1 MVAIKLIV
9 VFLVITTTALVT
21 AFDPQLM
28 LKLVN
33 DERKKVGASPLTL
46 DSKLMSAA
54 QKHTDFMV
62 KTDTL
67 THDDDAGSLG
77 ERIKAEGYNFSNAGE
92 NIAEG
97 FGTNDEAR
105 VMKTWMGSSGHKAN
119 ILNKAFTNL
128 GVGFGGGK
136 YWTQDFGKPLNSRKS
151 KRFARKRLVR
161 E

>member
-1 MVAIKLIV
+1 MVAIKLFCI
-9 VFLVITTTALVT
+9 FLILTTTAL
-21 AFDPQLM
+21 AFDPNLM

-67 THDDDAGSLG
+67 THDDAAGSLG
-77 ERIKAEGYNFSNAGE
+77 DRIKAEGYNFSNAGE

-97 FGTNDEAR
+97 FGSNEETR
-105 VMKTWMGSSGHKAN
+105 VMQTWMGSSGHREN

-136 YWTQDFGKPLNSRKS
+136 YWTQDFGSPLNNSRKN
-151 KRFARKRLVR
+151 KRLFRKRLAK